1 MENNLFFKRMAA
13 GWNIQN
19 PWNINKTPHT
29 ASNPGLKKKGFVD
42 NIEKRTLSNKDF
54 RHVIY
59 TAKHTQLVL
68 MSLNPG
74 EDIGEEIHSNVDQF
88 FRVESGTGIVEINH
102 VKHKIGPASAIIVPF
117 GALHNVINTGRIP
130 LKLYTLYAPPHH
142 ADGIVRTTKAM
153 ANDPRFKEKFTG
165 KTTE

>member
-1 MENNLFFKRMAA
+1 MDEFINRMAA
-13 GWNIQN
+13 GWGVQSSPKKAPIEKGN
-19 PWNINKTPHT
+19 
-29 ASNPGLKKKGFVD
+29 KKKGFVG
-42 NIEKRTLSNKDF
+42 NIEKQTLSNNDF

-74 EDIGEEIHSNVDQF
+74 EDIGAEIHSNVDQF
-88 FRVESGTGIVEINH
+88 FRVEEGNGVVEINH
-102 VKHKIGPASAIIVPF
+102 VKHRIGPGSAIIVPL
-117 GALHNVINTGRIP
+117 GALHNVINTGNKD

-142 ADGIVRTTKAM
+142 MDGIVRTTKAM
-153 ANDPRFKEKFTG
+153 ANDPKYAEVFKG